1 MILNDILI
9 LDKCVLRRQVMC
21 KNYVNLN
28 NDLFWKVCC
37 YLRLPNLIELL
48 VKGISIASEIAGLL
62 RINCNLFYKNMF

>member
-1 MILNDILI
+1 
-9 LDKCVLRRQVMC
+9 MC
-21 KNYVNLN
+21 TNYVNLN
-28 NDLFWKVCC
+28 NDLFWKVCG